1 MLRNI
6 LVSLLLCGTSLSQA
20 ASVETSYADASFDA
34 VVVSTV
40 VAGIQSKDTNN
51 GQQPIAYVRA
61 FFAMEDSVARNLYPE
76 LAELK
81 AVGEYVVN
89 CADQSLAITE
99 FRVLKSSDVLPT
111 SMNTSTDEK
120 LSFSSPKFD
129 SEVKVVRAACGSS
142 VASLGNNL
150 Q

>member
-6 LVSLLLCGTSLSQA
+6 LVSLLLCGSSLSQA
-20 ASVETSYADASFDA
+20 AAAETTTADASFD
-34 VVVSTV
+34 VVVLSTV
-40 VAGIQSKDTNN
+40 VAGIQSKDAN
-51 GQQPIAYVRA
+51 QQPIAHVRA
-61 FFAMEDSVARNLYPE
+61 FFAMEDSGIRSLYPE

-99 FRVLKSSDVLPT
+99 FRVLKSSETLPT
-111 SMNTSTDEK
+111 SMNTATDEK

-142 VASLGNNL
+142 VASLGSNL